1 MSPRALAAILLPLL
15 LTLLPP
21 ARADDHAAAR
31 AAVARIAPGLPVA
44 AIRDAPVAGL
54 VEVQAGARVYYVSR
68 DGRYVLEGTLTDVAH
83 NRDLTEASRSE
94 RRRRILSEL
103 SADAKIAFAPEPPHA
118 PAHRVTVFTAVDCGF
133 CRRFHDDIDAYLAQ
147 GIAVDYVMIAL
158 GGRDS
163 PAERASRAVYCA
175 ADRQAAFTAAT
186 KNQPVASPAC
196 TSSYPVA
203 VATAAML
210 GISRTPTIVA
220 ANGAIVGGFLSPGQ
234 LRERLDAQP

>member
-1 MSPRALAAILLPLL
+1 MNPRILAATALASL
-15 LTLLPP
+15 LTLLAP
-21 ARADDHAAAR
+21 ARADDHATVR
-31 AAVARIAPGLPVA
+31 EAVSRIAPGVPIA
-44 AIRDAPVAGL
+44 AMRDAPLAGL
-54 VEVQAGARVYYVSR
+54 VEVQVGARVLYVSA
-68 DGRYVLEGTLTDVAH
+68 DGRHVLEGTLTDATSG
-83 NRDLTEASRSE
+83 RDLTEASRSE
-94 RRRRILSEL
+94 RRRQILSDL
-103 SADAKIAFAPEPPHA
+103 PADAKIAFAPAPPHA

-133 CRRFHDDIDAYLAQ
+133 CRRFHDGIDEYLAQ

-186 KNQPVASPAC
+186 KGQSAASPSC
-196 TSSYPVA
+196 TSSYPLA

-220 ANGAIVGGFLSPGQ
+220 ANGEIVGGFLSPAQ